1 MIPSSIKYKLD
12 ESGRKSGQA
21 CVQFQTKSDS
31 LRALAER
38 HKKSL
43 GQRWIELIEIDQ
55 SEYEN
60 FNKTKDS
67 YNIRCGDRVTDEN
80 VSRCVKLRGLPFTV
94 TKQEVVEF
102 FDGLKVAFDDVT
114 LDV

>member
-55 SEYEN
+55 
-60 FNKTKDS
+60 
-67 YNIRCGDRVTDEN
+67 
-80 VSRCVKLRGLPFTV
+80 
-94 TKQEVVEF
+94 
-102 FDGLKVAFDDVT
+102 
-114 LDV
+114 